1 MQEIDPKFIRAGFT
15 CHKGAD
21 FLSTGGQRVLSFQM
35 LRDGRAFATA
45 DFTGDHLD
53 RFLFADSCE
62 AEAREWLAVTQ
73 HLLSL

>member
-1 MQEIDPKFIRAGFT
+1 MQEIEPKFIRAGFT
-15 CHKGAD
+15 CHK
-21 FLSTGGQRVLSFQM
+21 GGQRVLSFQM